1 MKKPAVLHSLWEGGW
16 LAFFVG
22 NNPEKTK
29 SLGMGMRRGTRRD
42 VCTTIGSTV
51 GSSGSLG

>member
-1 MKKPAVLHSLWEGGW
+1 MGGGW

-29 SLGMGMRRGTRRD
+29 LLGKGMRRGMK
-42 VCTTIGSTV
+42 IGRAHV
-51 GSSGSLG
+51 